1 MKAQIAIEYLAI
13 IGIVIAAISLMA
25 AYIWQQNEISSR
37 LQQANVAV
45 NSIVTAADNLYAQ
58 GPGAKDQ
65 ITVIFPSGYTS
76 SLSSISDNRIVLKI
90 YTPIG
95 FTDVVGETK
104 ANVSGNLPAEEG
116 LKVLTLETVNGYVN
130 ISSS

>member
-1 MKAQIAIEYLAI
+1 MKAQIAIEYLTI
-13 IGIVIAAISLMA
+13 IGMVIAAISLMA

-37 LQQANVAV
+37 LQQGNVAV
-45 NSIVTAADNLYAQ
+45 NAIVIAADNLYAQ
-58 GPGAKDQ
+58 GPGAKTQ
-65 ITVIFPSGYTS
+65 ITVIFPPGYMS

-95 FTDVVGETK
+95 FTDIVGETK
-104 ANVSGNLPAEEG
+104 ANVSGSLPTEEG
-116 LKVLTLETVNGYVN
+116 FKVLTLETIDGYVN

>member
-1 MKAQIAIEYLAI
+1 MKAQIAIEYLTI
-13 IGIVIAAISLMA
+13 IGLVLAAISLMA

-37 LQQANVAV
+37 LQQGSVAI
-45 NSIVTAADNLYAQ
+45 NAIVTTAENLYAQ
-58 GPGAKDQ
+58 GPGAKTQ
-65 ITVIFPSGYTS
+65 ITVIFPPGYTS

-95 FTDVVGETK
+95 FTDIVGETK
-104 ANVSGNLPAEEG
+104 ANVSGSLPTEEG

>member
-25 AYIWQQNEISSR
+25 AYVWQQNEISSR

-45 NSIVTAADNLYAQ
+45 NSIVAAADNLYAQ

-65 ITVIFPSGYTS
+65 IRVVFPSGYTS

-104 ANVSGNLPAEEG
+104 ANVSGSLPAEEG
-116 LKVLTLETVNGYVN
+116 LRVLTLETINGYVS